1 MSMIDHHSPNDW
13 CHFLFQSADGPVVPT
28 KSHIN
33 YLDGKDWKVELSVD
47 RLEIYRRKCKNLLS
61 FCIIPQNVDG
71 EGSWL
76 F

>member
-33 YLDGKDWKVELSVD
+33 YLDGKDWKVELTVD
-47 RLEIYRRKCKNLLS
+47 RLNLL
-61 FCIIPQNVDG
+61 
-71 EGSWL
+71 
-76 F
+76 